1 LPNAERLFREQ
12 LARARLSRYPFTGFC
27 DACDQNAN
35 SFRCLDA
42 VGRRR
47 VVLAG
52 AGELAEIAILAARHK
67 AVEVVVVLDAETNCG
82 RVAGVPEVRNQKE
95 APAFDA
101 VVVTD
106 ARTPQASYDRLRG

>member
-1 LPNAERLFREQ
+1 MGFR
-12 LARARLSRYPFTGFC
+12 
-27 DACDQNAN
+27 DACDQYAN

-82 RVAGVPEVRNQKE
+82 RVAGVPVVRNQKE